1 MYEFQIGD
9 TVLVPAVVTAMNGAI
24 IRVEIGS
31 RRMPTE
37 LNVPAAALIPAAQ
50 GRPVDGL
57 TSAIRAHRS
66 RQEGT
71 SCLKD

>member
-1 MYEFQIGD
+1 MYEYQVGD
-9 TVLVPAVVTAMNGAI
+9 TVLVPAVVTAMNGTI
-24 IRVEIGS
+24 VRVEIGS

-57 TSAIRAHRS
+57 TATIRAHKQREAIS
-66 RQEGT
+66 GE
-71 SCLKD
+71 